1 MSLEEI
7 LGSPGR
13 IRVLKI
19 LADHGEINI
28 TRLVRETGMH
38 YRLVNKHVEVLKKH
52 GIVVEKRFGRA
63 RIIALNR
70 DNPLT
75 RRILSIF
82 TGGENAE
89 GADGRRDA

>member
-13 IRVLKI
+13 IRILRVL
-19 LADHGEINI
+19 LNHGEVNI

-38 YRLVNKHVEVLKKH
+38 YRLVNRHLEVLKKH
-52 GIVVEKRFGRA
+52 GVIVEKRYGRA
-63 RIIALNR
+63 RIITLNR

-75 RRILSIF
+75 RLLAEIF
-82 TGGENAE
+82 ERLGERE
-89 GADGRRDA
+89 QGPHG